1 MRDEQRGVTVRHVAL
16 VALSLTAGSL
26 LIWLVN
32 RRSGGLVP
40 PTSWLAISLLVLIA
54 GLVVS
59 ATWPVHSYLRGKGSR
74 PLDPLR
80 ATRALT
86 IAQAAALAGSGAF
99 GWYFGQ
105 TLACLADLGLTAVR
119 GRMPGLVVALLAAAL
134 LTGCGLWA
142 QAMCRVDPPD
152 EDHRS

>member
-1 MRDEQRGVTVRHVAL
+1 MRDEPRGVTGRHVAL

-59 ATWPVHSYLRGKGSR
+59 ATWPIRSYLRGKSAR

-80 ATRALT
+80 ATRALI
-86 IAQAAALAGSGAF
+86 IAQAATLAGSGAF

-105 TLACLADLGLTAVR
+105 TLACLSDLGLTAVR

-152 EDHRS
+152 DDHRT

>member
-1 MRDEQRGVTVRHVAL
+1 MSDEPRGVTARQVTL
-16 VALSLTAGSL
+16 VGLALTAGSL
-26 LIWLVN
+26 FIWLLN
-32 RRSGGLVP
+32 RRSGGIVP
-40 PTSWLAISLLVLIA
+40 PTSWLAIALLVLIA

-59 ATWPVHSYLRGKGSR
+59 ATWPVRNYLRGNSSR

-80 ATRALT
+80 AARALT
-86 IAQAAALAGSGAF
+86 IAQSASLAGSGAF

-105 TLACLADLGLTAVR
+105 VLASLADLNLTVVR
-119 GRMPGLVVALLAAAL
+119 GRMLGLGVALLASAL

-152 EDHRS
+152 DDRR

>member
-1 MRDEQRGVTVRHVAL
+1 MSEEPRGVTARQMAL
-16 VALSLTAGSL
+16 VGLVLTAGSL

-32 RRSGGLVP
+32 RRSGGIVP
-40 PTSWLAISLLVLIA
+40 PTSWLALAVLVLIA

-59 ATWPVHSYLRGKGSR
+59 ATWPVRSYLRGNSSR

-80 ATRALT
+80 AARALT
-86 IAQAAALAGSGAF
+86 IAQAAILTGSGAF

-105 TLACLADLGLTAVR
+105 VLASLADLGLTVVR
-119 GRMPGLVVALLAAAL
+119 GRMPGLAVALVASALLA
-134 LTGCGLWA
+134 GCGLWA

-152 EDHRS
+152 DDRH